1 MGRRVNIKEASV
13 AVGLSEWEIRQG
25 IRQGR
30 YPAMKV
36 GTGKGKYIID
46 IDLLETRIQEL
57 MQANV
62 SDRERDNQDT
72 YGLIRRIQ

>member
-1 MGRRVNIKEASV
+1 MGKRVLIKEASET
-13 AVGLSEWEIRQG
+13 VGLSEWELRQG
-25 IRQGR
+25 IRSGR

-46 IDLLETRIQEL
+46 IDLLEARIREL

-62 SDRERDNQDT
+62 VDSEKDNQNT
-72 YGLIRRIQ
+72 YGRIRRIQ